1 MRILSYEEKLFNYI
15 PISKMKKVVLFFAVA
30 AAAMFASCGGETP
43 KSECQNADS
52 TVAAV
57 VDSAAATAV
66 EVIDSAATAVVD
78 SAAAIVD
85 SAATEVVEAAAEV
98 VEAAQ

>member
-1 MRILSYEEKLFNYI
+1 MRILINEEKLFNYI

-30 AAAMFASCGGETP
+30 AAAMLASCGETAP

-52 TVAAV
+52 TVAAA
-57 VDSAAATAV
+57 VDSAAAAV

-78 SAAAIVD
+78 SAAAVVD

>member
-30 AAAMFASCGGETP
+30 VAAMFASCGNEAP

-57 VDSAAATAV
+57 VDSAAV

>member
-30 AAAMFASCGGETP
+30 AAAMFASCGNEAP

-52 TVAAV
+52 TVA
-57 VDSAAATAV
+57 
-66 EVIDSAATAVVD
+66 AVVD

>member
-1 MRILSYEEKLFNYI
+1 
-15 PISKMKKVVLFFAVA
+15 MKKVVLFFAVA

-57 VDSAAATAV
+57 VDSAATAV